1 MAYVGPV
8 KRWEVYWADLDP
20 AVGNEQAGES
30 RPVLVVSNDEV
41 NRLLGVVT
49 IIPLT
54 KEEGK
59 KRNLYPFD
67 IRLPK
72 ACVGNEFTPIA
83 LPYQVRTISK
93 LRLLDRAGELVE
105 DFARGRVEDG
115 LLIQLGIQLDD

>member
-1 MAYVGPV
+1 MGYVGPV

-20 AVGNEQAGES
+20 AIGNEQAGES

-41 NRLLGVVT
+41 NKFLGVVT

-59 KRNLYPFD
+59 QRKLYPFD

-72 ACVGNEFTPIA
+72 GCVGNDFTPIA
-83 LPYQVRTISK
+83 LPYQIRTISK
-93 LRLLDRAGELVE
+93 LRLLRRAGELVD

-115 LLIQLGIQLDD
+115 LLIQLGIELDD